1 MDFQTA
7 VLAVVVDSLHRCCF
21 PGPEDVPQDAPQGA
35 DGRRAFETAAV
46 YSCAPGPRQ
55 AWQCAVTSALVWTC
69 LSQAYQVL
77 HQPVDVESSVQPG
90 FASPT
95 ATSVVP
101 VAQFVVWHVA
111 QRLDAASGS
120 CR

>member
-1 MDFQTA
+1 M
-7 VLAVVVDSLHRCCF
+7 
-21 PGPEDVPQDAPQGA
+21 
-35 DGRRAFETAAV
+35 
-46 YSCAPGPRQ
+46 
-55 AWQCAVTSALVWTC
+55 
-69 LSQAYQVL
+69 L

-120 CR
+120 WR